1 MRRAILILCAILL
14 LGLPAGAL
22 TPHWRSTAPSDVTT
36 LSISTDGSYILT
48 GGERVCLFAGDGT
61 PLWREWSADLVA
73 CSADGSQI
81 ACADGQSLFLLDRE
95 GAMVWRQEMPST
107 SALLALSAD
116 GKRIVVA
123 DRFGMVYFYDAEG
136 KLQATVDTS
145 SDDERSEIRAIAI
158 SDRGENTAVISTRG
172 LFYYRDAG
180 RKVWA
185 HDEITDRGTFVAVS
199 GSGKDIAAGSDAG
212 VRLLDSKGDLIWS
225 QKFRYS
231 VTAIAISQDGSRIL
245 AGSRDNMVRC
255 FDREGEEIW
264 AHETGGW
271 IRDIAVSKDGERILA
286 GSMDKQAYLFDG
298 AGGLIGTC
306 ALEGWVNRVALSED
320 GATGVA
326 ASTRE
331 VIGIRTAGTP
341 TETPTGTPTEIPKEP
356 AETPVEP
363 AERLTETPTETP
375 ERQEPAGAPGEGAG
389 TYFLILGL
397 LACSAIISV
406 GYLHRE
412 HLRPLL
418 SVAAEVYRERLR
430 PLPRAAAEV
439 YREHL
444 RPLPRAAAEVYRE
457 RLRPLP
463 PPEVEEEVVEASP
476 PEVTVPAPWK
486 APLEGG
492 DLRGAARILLGQMT
506 TLVRERTGKRIITIA
521 DALEA
526 CPDHEREELRRF
538 FDEGNRLAYAAA
550 GPTREE
556 ILALEAAYLRLAGE
570 DG

>member
-1 MRRAILILCAILL
+1 MRRAIVILCAILL
-14 LGLPAGAL
+14 LSLPAGAL
-22 TPHWRSTAPSDVTT
+22 TPDWKSTAPSDITA

-48 GGERVCLFAGDGT
+48 GGDQVCLFAGDGT
-61 PLWREWSADLVA
+61 SLWREWSTDLVA
-73 CSADGSQI
+73 CSADGSRI

-271 IRDIAVSKDGERILA
+271 IRDIAVSKDGEQILA

-341 TETPTGTPTEIPKEP
+341 TETPTGTPTEILK
-356 AETPVEP
+356 EP

-418 SVAAEVYRERLR
+418 SV
-430 PLPRAAAEV
+430 
-439 YREHL
+439 
-444 RPLPRAAAEVYRE
+444 AAEVYRE

-550 GPTREE
+550 EPTREE
-556 ILALEAAYLRLAGE
+556 ILALEAAYLHLAGE